1 MKERE
6 REDEEKRM
14 EEEEKKK
21 KWRKKEE
28 EKLVNHGKRAESVA
42 LRGTTIYAYTAI
54 RPWFSGYSGFILI
67 LFCNFFIVE
76 W

>member
-21 KWRKKEE
+21 EEVKE
-28 EKLVNHGKRAESVA
+28 KRGGEIGQSREASGEHYS
-42 LRGTTIYAYTAI
+42 GSSTTTIAILTAI
-54 RPWFSGYSGFILI
+54 RP
-67 LFCNFFIVE
+67 LFLRVFLFYYYCSY
-76 W
+76 

>member
-21 KWRKKEE
+21 EEVKEKRGGEIGQSRE
-28 EKLVNHGKRAESVA
+28 E
-42 LRGTTIYAYTAI
+42 
-54 RPWFSGYSGFILI
+54 SGECSTP
-67 LFCNFFIVE
+67 
-76 W
+76 